1 VSLSRTTPV
10 PKSLRALKLLALFVV
25 APVVGLLPACTDLS
39 ESPVSSITPENF
51 YKNAD
56 EVQGGLAAVYSQ
68 LRFTHQGGGFGDPG
82 YWSLSE
88 VTSDEMIIPT
98 RGGDWGDNG
107 RWVELHTQAWTANSP
122 AGLTFINDSYVT
134 LYRGITRAN
143 VVLAA
148 LDNVTVPNEDVIRA
162 ELRTLRALF
171 YYQLL
176 DLFGGVPIVT
186 TTEIMP
192 RARNTNKEVFDFIDK
207 ELNEARL
214 VLPDNWPAANNGRMT
229 KGAANAILAS
239 LYLNAGVFAAATPSA
254 TAYNSC
260 MSVQVGGVTACAAA
274 VAAADRI
281 LTSPEYVL
289 GSDWKAQFRYD
300 NDFNKENI
308 LVAKFINDPDLGF
321 HIIQTSLHYNQFST
335 SPWNGYSIVAAAFS
349 QFDPNDIR
357 RTVFLRGAQVQIETG
372 VPVTE
377 SAPSTTPLSF
387 TDTIGNIKDA
397 RQNEGIRFLKWP
409 HDPGHQQQG
418 NGNDFAYFRLG
429 EMYLIKAEALN
440 EITPGSAQAVVLINQ
455 LRQRV
460 FTTPN
465 PIATVNRDVILRE
478 RLFEF
483 AAEGKRRQD
492 LIRHGKF
499 TAPWQ
504 FKAQAPAYVILF
516 SIPQTQLDANPLLVQ
531 NPGY

>member
-1 VSLSRTTPV
+1 
-10 PKSLRALKLLALFVV
+10 
-25 APVVGLLPACTDLS
+25 LPACTDLT

-68 LRFTHQGGGFGDPG
+68 LRFAHQGGGFGDPG
-82 YWSLSE
+82 YWALSE
-88 VTSDEMIIPT
+88 VTSDEMVVPT

-107 RWVELHTQAWTANSP
+107 RWIELHTQAWTANSP
-122 AGLTFINDSYVT
+122 AGLTFINDSWVT
-134 LYRGITRAN
+134 LYKGITRAN

-148 LDNVTVPNEDVIRA
+148 LDNVTVPNEPVIAA

-192 RARNTNKEVFDFIDK
+192 RARNTSKEVFDFIDK
-207 ELNEARL
+207 ELNETRL
-214 VLPDNWPAANNGRMT
+214 VLPDNWPPENNGRMT
-229 KGAANAILAS
+229 KGAANAILANM
-239 LYLNAGVFAAATPSA
+239 YLNAAVFAAATPSP

-260 MSVQVGGVTACAAA
+260 TTVQVGGVTACAAA
-274 VAAADRI
+274 IAAADRI
-281 LTSPEYVL
+281 LNSPEYVL
-289 GSDWKAQFRYD
+289 SSDWKAQFRHD
-300 NDFNKENI
+300 NDFSKENI

-335 SPWNGYSIVAAAFS
+335 SPWNGYSIVADAYNSFNAA
-349 QFDPNDIR
+349 DLR
-357 RTVFLRGAQVQIETG
+357 RTVFLVGPQNQIETG
-372 VPVTE
+372 APVTE
-377 SAPSTTPLSF
+377 RAPSTARLSF
-387 TDTIGNIKDA
+387 TVVIGNIKDA
-397 RQNEGIRFLKWP
+397 KENEGVRFLKWP
-409 HDPGHQQQG
+409 PDPAHVQQG
-418 NGNDFAYFRLG
+418 NGNDYAYFRLS
-429 EMYLIKAEALN
+429 EMYLVKAEALN
-440 EITPGSAQAVVLINQ
+440 EITPGSAPALVLVNQ

-460 FTTPN
+460 FTPPQPLTA
-465 PIATVNRDVILRE
+465 ISRDVILRE

-492 LIRHGKF
+492 LVRHGKF
-499 TAPWQ
+499 TAPWE
-504 FKAQAPAYVILF
+504 FKTATSAPRFIRF